1 MVYPIGGMYESK
13 VSEMFT
19 IACSVIHYVYFG
31 GIVQSQVSEI
41 IHYVYFGGI
50 VQCQVWSVIH

>member
-1 MVYPIGGMYESK
+1 MVYSIGETVQSK
-13 VSEMFT
+13 VSELFT

-31 GIVQSQVSEI
+31 GIVQCQVSEI

-50 VQCQVWSVIH
+50 VQCQV